1 MITISLLQ
9 RQFLLDTSDS
19 IGHSIY
25 DDQLKLE
32 MD

>member
-19 IGHSIY
+19 FDHSIY
-25 DDQLKLE
+25 DDQFKLE